1 MVVGCGALVTAQQS
15 WTAPMNGPKGGN
27 AAHYLA
33 KNWHVPN
40 ANFYGHQ
47 DVSFTNDPI
56 SGDNNTSVLQVKY
69 KEGAYGA
76 MGVGGTSGCEFNV
89 YPFGRSASYESA
101 MVSYQVAFAEG
112 FEWVEGGKLPGIFGG
127 DAAARCSGGNLAD
140 GTNCFSMRLMWR
152 SNGNGEA
159 YAYIPENGLCDS
171 GKKNVTCEGGYGVSI
186 SRGAIKFKTN
196 TWTKLSVYVK
206 MNDANASNGELKV
219 WQDGALVINAS
230 NIKYRTSNKIGATSL
245 MFSTFFGGAGL
256 AYASAVDTSAYF
268 KDIEMSVG

>member
-1 MVVGCGALVTAQQS
+1 M
-15 WTAPMNGPKGGN
+15 
-27 AAHYLA
+27 
-33 KNWHVPN
+33 
-40 ANFYGHQ
+40 
-47 DVSFTNDPI
+47 
-56 SGDNNTSVLQVKY
+56 
-69 KEGAYGA
+69 
-76 MGVGGTSGCEFNV
+76 
-89 YPFGRSASYESA
+89 
-101 MVSYQVAFAEG
+101 
-112 FEWVEGGKLPGIFGG
+112 
-127 DAAARCSGGNLAD
+127 AD

-152 SNGNGEA
+152 SNGMSFFYFDAIENKINNDPCHKGNGEA